1 MRNLKKFEEIEDP
14 IALTVK
20 TKSPEKYLLIDRETG
35 QTYVG
40 NKMGHWDRLDP
51 VTRDS

>member
-1 MRNLKKFEEIEDP
+1 MREAKNFEELDQP
-14 IALTVK
+14 INLTVK
-20 TKSPEKYLLIDRETG
+20 TKCPDKWILIDRETG

-40 NKMGHWDRLDP
+40 NLMGHWDRLDP

>member
-1 MRNLKKFEEIEDP
+1 MKKIKEFEEFDKP
-14 IALTVK
+14 VDLVVH
-20 TKSPEKYLLIDRETG
+20 TKCPDKWLLIDRETG

-40 NKMGHWDRLDP
+40 NLMGHWDRLDP

>member
-1 MRNLKKFEEIEDP
+1 MREAKNFEELEQSIS
-14 IALTVK
+14 LTVK
-20 TKSPEKYLLIDRETG
+20 TKCPDKWILIDRETG

-40 NKMGHWDRLDP
+40 NLMGHWDRLDP